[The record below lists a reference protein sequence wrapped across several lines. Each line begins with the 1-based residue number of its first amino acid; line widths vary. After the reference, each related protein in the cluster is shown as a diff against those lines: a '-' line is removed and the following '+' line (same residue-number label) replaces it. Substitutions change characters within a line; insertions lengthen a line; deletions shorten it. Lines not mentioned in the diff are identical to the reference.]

1 MSFLRGC
8 RRVAG
13 SSPVSSCVID
23 PQPDVCSSCIWCQ
36 LQCMLACARSATRSL
51 SSSSPFAASLR
62 ATRPFVR
69 PPSTRSASR
78 PFPHLQQQQMASSSS
93 AAPTSNGIHKNEEHQ
108 FGWAISDKIVHEVN
122 KQESVPLFFD
132 PALSFRYFATRWKAD
147 VSLPVLQRLVR
158 LFAARRSCPEGLAQ
172 SRPGAPLREI
182 SV

>member
-1 MSFLRGC
+1 M
-8 RRVAG
+8 A
-13 SSPVSSCVID
+13 
-23 PQPDVCSSCIWCQ
+23 
-36 LQCMLACARSATRSL
+36 SL
-51 SSSSPFAASLR
+51 SSIPA
-62 ATRPFVR
+62 
-69 PPSTRSASR
+69 
-78 PFPHLQQQQMASSSS
+78 
-93 AAPTSNGIHKNEEHQ
+93 SNGIQKKKEEHR
-108 FGWAISDKIVHEVN
+108 FGWAISDKIVPEVN